1 MQMLTRLSSQS
12 CRTGADM
19 ETAIIEEL
27 KEFCVRFE
35 AEIYFFLIA
44 KLSEPLSGLCF
55 CWHNLLKQ
63 PLEGLLKK
71 NSSSSR

>member
-1 MQMLTRLSSQS
+1 MLTRLSSQT

-55 CWHNLLKQ
+55 CWHNLLTQ